1 MNPTDVIKQPLI
13 TEKSTT
19 LTEHNQY
26 AFEVDKRADKTQI
39 REAVAELYK
48 VRVNKVA
55 TVRRKGKVRRYKYG
69 YVETPTTKRAIV
81 TIHPD
86 DTIELF

>member
-1 MNPTDVIKQPLI
+1 MNPTDVVKRPLI
-13 TEKSTT
+13 TEKSTE

-39 REAVAELYK
+39 RHAIEALYK
-48 VRVNKVA
+48 VRVQKVA
-55 TVRRKGKVRRYKYG
+55 TMRRKGKVRRYRYG
-69 YVETPTTKRAIV
+69 YVETPSTKRAIISV
-81 TIHPD
+81 HPD